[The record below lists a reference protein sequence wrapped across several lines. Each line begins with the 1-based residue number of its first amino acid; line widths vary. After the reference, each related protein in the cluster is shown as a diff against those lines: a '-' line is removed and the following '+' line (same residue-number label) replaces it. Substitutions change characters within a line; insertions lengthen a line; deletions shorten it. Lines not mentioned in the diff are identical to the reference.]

1 MMMTTGKV
9 LMGTRPTA
17 SLRWRSATED
27 ATEMTVTYVTSSAA
41 EIHMAGSRTGAE
53 TESMTRSSD
62 VTKGTMTIMVPIMI
76 SPTGIILQVED
87 IS

>member
-41 EIHMAGSRTGAE
+41 EIHMAGSRTNTE

-62 VTKGTMTIMVPIMI
+62 VTKGTMTIMVPITT
-76 SPTGIILQVED
+76 SPTGIVLQMGD